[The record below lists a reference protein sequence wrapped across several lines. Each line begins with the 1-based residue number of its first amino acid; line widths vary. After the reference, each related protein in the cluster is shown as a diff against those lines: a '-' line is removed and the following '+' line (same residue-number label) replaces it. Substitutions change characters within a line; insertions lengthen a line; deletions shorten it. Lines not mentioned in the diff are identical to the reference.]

1 MVKTD
6 AFADC
11 TVVAAK
17 QRRSGIGSYLSN
29 VLAGIRDGG
38 ELHAR
43 YRELARLSDADL
55 AKRGLTRDGLAR
67 AVLSGSL

>member
-17 QRRSGIGSYLSN
+17 PRRSGLGTYLSN

-43 YRELARLSDADL
+43 YRDLAKLSDADL
-55 AKRGLTRDGLAR
+55 AKRGLTREGLAR
-67 AVLSGSL
+67 AILTGSV